1 MCEFM
6 SDSDLRSRI
15 APVLGRIPSGVYI
28 LVAGDGKER
37 RTGLLTSWV
46 QQASFDPPQV
56 TIAVNKSRYL
66 IDWLKEGSPVTL
78 NQVAKGDKTLFRQF
92 SKGFDPDADA
102 FQGMD
107 VVPANNGLVALSSAL
122 ATMEGTVCGQMDAGD
137 HRILLV
143 TITDAAVHQDLS
155 QTEGFVHVRK
165 NGFGY

>member
-1 MCEFM
+1 M

-15 APVLGRIPSGVYI
+15 APVLGRVPSGVYI
-28 LVAGDGKER
+28 LVASDGNER

-102 FQGMD
+102 FQGLD

-122 ATMEGTVCGQMDAGD
+122 STMEGTVCGQMDAGD

-143 TITDAAVHQDLS
+143 TITDAVVHQDLS